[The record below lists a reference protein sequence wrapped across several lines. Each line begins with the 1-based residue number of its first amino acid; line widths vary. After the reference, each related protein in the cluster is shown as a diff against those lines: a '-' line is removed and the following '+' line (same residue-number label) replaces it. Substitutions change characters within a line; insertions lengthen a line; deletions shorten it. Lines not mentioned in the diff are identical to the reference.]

1 MLLLVEDNEYI
12 SKGLLYALKQN
23 NYQVLLAKNIKEAI
37 KIINENVIDLC
48 ILDIMLP
55 DGNGFDFYKN
65 YLPKTKTIFLTAI
78 LDEEK
83 LVDAFEAGADD
94 YLTKPFK
101 MKELLARIKKQ
112 LNDINL
118 DKRIKVRDVL
128 LDLDKMVAYKKG
140 KPINLTYV
148 ELNILTMFFTN
159 KKNIITRDMLI
170 NRIYELTGNDVYDN
184 TITVYLK
191 RLRNKIGDDIIVT
204 VKGIGYKVNDEE
216 W

>member
-1 MLLLVEDNEYI
+1 M
-12 SKGLLYALKQN
+12 
-23 NYQVLLAKNIKEAI
+23 
-37 KIINENVIDLC
+37 
-48 ILDIMLP
+48 
-55 DGNGFDFYKN
+55 
-65 YLPKTKTIFLTAI
+65 PKTKTIFLTAI

-170 NRIYELTGNDVYDN
+170 NKIYELTGNDVYDN

-216 W
+216 

>member
-37 KIINENVIDLC
+37 KIIDENVIDLC

-65 YLPKTKTIFLTAI
+65 YLQKTKTIFLTAI

-170 NRIYELTGNDVYDN
+170 NKIYELTGNDVYDN

-191 RLRNKIGDDIIVT
+191 RLRNKIGDDVIVT

-216 W
+216 

>member
-23 NYQVLLAKNIKEAI
+23 NYQVLLAKNIKDAI
-37 KIINENVIDLC
+37 KIIDENVIDLC

-65 YLPKTKTIFLTAI
+65 YLQKTKTIFLTAI

-83 LVDAFEAGADD
+83 MMDAFEAGADD

-170 NRIYELTGNDVYDN
+170 NKIYELTGNDVYDN

-216 W
+216 

>member
-37 KIINENVIDLC
+37 KIIDENVIDLC

-65 YLPKTKTIFLTAI
+65 YLQKTKTIFLTAI

-170 NRIYELTGNDVYDN
+170 NKIYELTGNDVYDN

-216 W
+216 

>member
-37 KIINENVIDLC
+37 KIIDENVIDLC

-65 YLPKTKTIFLTAI
+65 YLQKTKTIFLTAI

-128 LDLDKMVAYKKG
+128 LDLDKMVVYKKG

-170 NRIYELTGNDVYDN
+170 NKIYELTGNDVYDN

-191 RLRNKIGDDIIVT
+191 RLRNKIGDDVIVT

-216 W
+216 

>member
-140 KPINLTYV
+140 KPIIRKYNGCGTKWRIHATSKGL
-148 ELNILTMFFTN
+148 
-159 KKNIITRDMLI
+159 LI
-170 NRIYELTGNDVYDN
+170 DN
-184 TITVYLK
+184 AIVSKHSNGTSSFGKWTKTIASGFTVYVDGFTEVEK
-191 RLRNKIGDDIIVT
+191 
-204 VKGIGYKVNDEE
+204 
-216 W
+216 